1 MLAHLRALIR
11 AESGAT
17 AVFFG
22 LAVPV
27 LIGGAGAAIEYVH
40 LARDKA
46 ALQAAAD
53 SAALTAAREL
63 TLANADDARA
73 ITVAKSVAG
82 SALSQQAGIVPA
94 ISAQVLD
101 NHLAVAVAIDAEILS
116 YFGKLMSMPTMQ
128 LHATAT
134 ARLSGSTK
142 LCVIA
147 LDPSSGGTVRLD
159 KYAKLTA
166 DACSVQSNS
175 KDAQG
180 LTARDFA
187 YLKAQRVCSSG
198 GYDGRAG
205 SNISPTPI
213 TDCPPIDDP
222 LVKRPAPSAG
232 GCDYTNTVV
241 NRQTVTLS
249 PGVYCGGLKIG
260 NGAQVTLREGT
271 YIIDGAPL
279 TVNSGATLQGDYVGF
294 YFRGDLATLSLASD
308 STISL
313 SAPKVGSMAGILFFE
328 DRSAPLLRTFA
339 ISSDNA
345 RKLLGTIYLPR
356 GMLSVD
362 ANNPVADQ
370 SAYTVIVSRQLRL
383 SAGPNLVL
391 NANYS
396 STDVPVP
403 DGVGPLGAK
412 VSLSQ

>member
-1 MLAHLRALIR
+1 
-11 AESGAT
+11 
-17 AVFFG
+17 
-22 LAVPV
+22 
-27 LIGGAGAAIEYVH
+27 
-40 LARDKA
+40 
-46 ALQAAAD
+46 
-53 SAALTAAREL
+53 
-63 TLANADDARA
+63 
-73 ITVAKSVAG
+73 
-82 SALSQQAGIVPA
+82 
-94 ISAQVLD
+94 
-101 NHLAVAVAIDAEILS
+101 
-116 YFGKLMSMPTMQ
+116 
-128 LHATAT
+128 
-134 ARLSGSTK
+134 
-142 LCVIA
+142 
-147 LDPSSGGTVRLD
+147 
-159 KYAKLTA
+159 
-166 DACSVQSNS
+166 VQSNS
-175 KDAQG
+175 RDPQG

-187 YLKAQRVCSSG
+187 YLKAQRICSSG
-198 GYDGRAG
+198 GYDGRTG
-205 SNISPTPI
+205 SNLSPAPV
-213 TDCPPIDDP
+213 TDCPPIEDP
-222 LVKRPAPSAG
+222 LGKRPAPSAG

-260 NGAQVTLREGT
+260 NGAQVTLREGI
-271 YIIDGAPL
+271 YVIDGAPL
-279 TVNSGATLQGDYVGF
+279 AVNGGATLQGDYVGI
-294 YFRGDLATLSLASD
+294 YFRGNLATLTLAAD

-313 SAPKVGSMAGILFFE
+313 SAPKLGSMAGILFFE

-356 GMLSVD
+356 GLLSVD